1 MIWERFSSV
10 FSERNYLMTAVKK
23 RRFSEIME
31 NMAFGTINSLLA
43 LFIEKTDFSKRLF
56 DFYGR
61 ILPIPKTTIRGVPIK
76 AVIPLNE
83 VGVYNTF
90 KNWEKREP
98 EVLDWIDSFEKDCTF
113 FDVGASFGTETL
125 YAALKKDGPKK
136 IIAFDL
142 ALQSSFN
149 LAYNLSLNNI
159 HNVDQYYLALSDGLK
174 THTFYEPTQ
183 YYFVK
188 NREKYDFVSYK
199 TLSISMDQFIDMTNI
214 FPDYLKI
221 DVDGAE
227 QHIIAGMAKTVQNT
241 RLRSVVIEVSGQ
253 SEPAITDFFHR
264 AGFIIAYERILEEE
278 GPDFKNL
285 IFTRK

>member
-1 MIWERFSSV
+1 
-10 FSERNYLMTAVKK
+10 MTAVKK
-23 RRFSEIME
+23 RRFLGTVE
-31 NMAFGTINSLLA
+31 NIVFGAINTLLT
-43 LFIEKTDFSKRLF
+43 FFVEKTGFSKRVF

-61 ILPIPKTTIRGVPIK
+61 ILPIPKTIIRGVPIK
-76 AVIPLNE
+76 IIMPLNE

-90 KNWEKREP
+90 KQWEEREP
-98 EVLDWIDSFEKDCTF
+98 EVLDWIDSFEKGCTF

-125 YAALKKDGPKK
+125 YAALKKDGPQK

-159 HNVDQYYLALSDGLK
+159 HNVDQYYLALSDGFK
-174 THTFYEPTQ
+174 IHTFSEPTQ
-183 YYFVK
+183 YYFVE

-199 TLSISMDQFIDMTNI
+199 TISISMDQFIDMTDI

-227 QHIIAGMAKTVQNT
+227 QNIIAGMAKTVRNA

-264 AGFIIAYERILEEE
+264 AGFIITYEHRLTEE
-278 GPDFKNL
+278 GAGFKNL